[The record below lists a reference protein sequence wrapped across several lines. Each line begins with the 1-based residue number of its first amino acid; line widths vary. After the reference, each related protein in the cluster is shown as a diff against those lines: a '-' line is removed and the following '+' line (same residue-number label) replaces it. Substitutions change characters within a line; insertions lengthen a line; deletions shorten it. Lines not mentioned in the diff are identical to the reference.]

1 MLFRSNKFLFFFFL
15 INWVLL
21 IFSLN
26 TTPNEIFYFGQSLHH
41 SINSLRILIPLISS
55 FIFIVIFGVYL
66 RNNLINLIQKKN
78 LISFLLILIFMFQ
91 FIGLFT
97 TADRDFNFDNI
108 YLPILGISSLIIL
121 TLASDI
127 SKNKKLFEIFIY
139 LLLLFSAAVTIIVS
153 YLTIKKFGFYGFILI
168 YNFIDPNDTFFNQ
181 VLPRVTGLAR
191 MLGILN
197 IVIIIYA
204 INKNLLKNKLYLFF
218 ILLLSTILFFIQ
230 SRGAILCFYSVALI
244 IIFFQLKLF
253 FDKFKLFIV
262 IFFIPV
268 CFHYLLMSSEIIN
281 KSIQKTIMEKYQIK
295 LNNSMLKSGTI
306 SDLDMLKSRTISD
319 LESAKQIELKT
330 YKDDKIRLY
339 TNLSSS
345 GRIHLWK
352 SLIMNFDKKKI
363 FGYGPQADRFLL
375 GYGLEKELGFGN
387 NVSNAILYTFGSS
400 GYFGL
405 IIILFIYFFSIFFLY
420 NKIVIEKIL
429 YKKNK
434 FIEILSVYIIVFV
447 LIRSLFEN
455 SFSYFSFD
463 FLLFTAAIYAC
474 DWKNIYFKL
483 SLKSK

>member
-26 TTPNEIFYFGQSLHH
+26 STPNEIFYFGQSLHR

-55 FIFIVIFGVYL
+55 FIFIVIFGIYL
-66 RNNLINLIQKKN
+66 RNNLFNLIQKKN
-78 LISFLLILIFMFQ
+78 LISFLLILIFIFQ

-97 TADRDFNFDNI
+97 TADRDFNFDNL

-121 TLASDI
+121 TLSCDI
-127 SKNKKLFEIFIY
+127 LKNKKLFEIFIY
-139 LLLLFSAAVTIIVS
+139 ALLLFSAAVAIFIT
-153 YLTIKKFGFYGFILI
+153 YLTIKKFGLYGFILI
-168 YNFIDPNDTFFNQ
+168 YNFIDPDDTFFNQ
-181 VLPRVTGLAR
+181 TLPRVTGLAR
-191 MLGILN
+191 MIGILN

-204 INKNLLKNKLYLFF
+204 INKNLLKNKLYLFL

-268 CFHYLLMSSEIIN
+268 CFHYLIMSNQNIN
-281 KSIQKTIMEKYQIK
+281 KALQKSIIEKYEIK
-295 LNNSMLKSGTI
+295 LNQSMLKSGN
-306 SDLDMLKSRTISD
+306 LSD
-319 LESAKQIELKT
+319 LEKSGNISNLEKTKQKELAT
-330 YKDDKIRLY
+330 YQNDKIRLY
-339 TNLSSS
+339 TNVSSS

-375 GYGLEKELGFGN
+375 GDGLEKELGFGN

-420 NKIVIEKIL
+420 NKIIIEKIL

-434 FIEILSVYIIVFV
+434 FSEILSVYIIVFI

-455 SFSYFSFD
+455 SFSYFGFD
-463 FLLFTAAIYAC
+463 FLLFAAAIYAC

>member
-55 FIFIVIFGVYL
+55 FIFIVIFVIYL

-78 LISFLLILIFMFQ
+78 LISFLLILIFIFQ

-97 TADRDFNFDNI
+97 TADRDFNFDNL

-121 TLASDI
+121 TLACDI
-127 SKNKKLFEIFIY
+127 LKNKKLFEIFIY
-139 LLLLFSAAVTIIVS
+139 ALLLFSAAVAMIVS
-153 YLTIKKFGFYGFILI
+153 YLTVKKFGFYGFIVI

-181 VLPRVTGLAR
+181 ALPRVTGLAR
-191 MLGILN
+191 MIGILN

-204 INKNLLKNKLYLFF
+204 INKNLLKNKLYLFL
-218 ILLLSTILFFIQ
+218 ILLLLSTILFFIQ

-253 FDKFKLFIV
+253 FNKFKLFIV

-268 CFHYLLMSSEIIN
+268 CFHYLIMTNENIN
-281 KSIQKTIMEKYQIK
+281 KSIQKTIVEKYQIK
-295 LNNSMLKSGTI
+295 LNESMLKSGTI
-306 SDLDMLKSRTISD
+306 SDLEMT
-319 LESAKQIELKT
+319 KQKELTT
-330 YKDDKIRLY
+330 YQDDKIRLY

-375 GYGLEKELGFGN
+375 GDGLEKELGFGN

-405 IIILFIYFFSIFFLY
+405 IIILLIYFFLIFFLY
-420 NKIVIEKIL
+420 NKIIIEKIL

-434 FIEILSVYIIVFV
+434 FLEILSVYIIVFI

-474 DWKNIYFKL
+474 DWKNIYFKI

>member
-1 MLFRSNKFLFFFFL
+1 MSFTSNKFLFFFFL

-26 TTPNEIFYFGQSLHH
+26 TTPNEIFYFGQSLPQ

-55 FIFIVIFGVYL
+55 FIFIVIFVIYL
-66 RNNLINLIQKKN
+66 RNNLFNLIHKKN
-78 LISFLLILIFMFQ
+78 LVSFLLILIFIFQ

-97 TADRDFNFDNI
+97 TADRDFNFNNL
-108 YLPILGISSLIIL
+108 YLPILGIGSLIML
-121 TLASDI
+121 TLACDI
-127 SKNKKLFEIFIY
+127 LKNQKLFEIFIY
-139 LLLLFSAAVTIIVS
+139 ILLLFSSAVTIVIS
-153 YLTIKKFGFYGFILI
+153 YLTIKKFGLYGFIII

-181 VLPRVTGLAR
+181 VLPRVTGFAR
-191 MLGILN
+191 MVAILN

-204 INKNLLKNKLYLFF
+204 INKNLLKNKLYLFL
-218 ILLLSTILFFIQ
+218 ILLLATILFFIQ

-253 FDKFKLFIV
+253 FDKFKLFMI
-262 IFFIPV
+262 IFFVPI
-268 CFHYLLMSSEIIN
+268 CFHYLVMSNEILN
-281 KSIQKTIMEKYQIK
+281 KELQKTIVEKYTIK
-295 LNNSMLKSGTI
+295 LNQSMLKSGTA
-306 SDLDMLKSRTISD
+306 LD
-319 LESAKQIELKT
+319 LENAKQEELDLENAKQEELVN
-330 YKDDKIRLY
+330 YQNDKIRLY
-339 TNLSSS
+339 TNLTSS
-345 GRIHLWK
+345 GRVHLWK
-352 SLIMNFDKKKI
+352 SLIMNFDKKKF

-375 GYGLEKELGFGN
+375 GDGIEKELGFGN

-405 IIILFIYFFSIFFLY
+405 IIILLIYFFLIFFLY
-420 NKIVIEKIL
+420 NKIILEKIL

-434 FIEILSVYIIVFV
+434 FIEILSIYIIIFI

-455 SFSYFSFD
+455 SFSYFGFD
-463 FLLFTAAIYAC
+463 FLLITAAIYAC

>member
-1 MLFRSNKFLFFFFL
+1 MLFRSNKFLFYFFL

-55 FIFIVIFGVYL
+55 FIFIVIFGIYL
-66 RNNLINLIQKKN
+66 RNNLFNLIQKKN
-78 LISFLLILIFMFQ
+78 LISFLLILIFIFQ

-97 TADRDFNFDNI
+97 TADRDFNFDNL

-121 TLASDI
+121 TLACDI
-127 SKNKKLFEIFIY
+127 LKNKKLFEIFIY
-139 LLLLFSAAVTIIVS
+139 VLLLFSAAVSIFVS
-153 YLTIKKFGFYGFILI
+153 YLTIKKFGLYGFILI
-168 YNFIDPNDTFFNQ
+168 YNFIDPHDTFFNQ

-191 MLGILN
+191 MIGILN

-204 INKNLLKNKLYLFF
+204 INKNLLKNKLYLFL

-268 CFHYLLMSSEIIN
+268 CFHFLIMSNENIN
-281 KSIQKTIMEKYQIK
+281 KAIQKTIIEKYKMK
-295 LNNSMLKSGTI
+295 LDQSMLKSGTI
-306 SDLDMLKSRTISD
+306 SDLEKT
-319 LESAKQIELKT
+319 KQKELAT
-330 YKDDKIRLY
+330 YQDDKIRLY

-375 GYGLEKELGFGN
+375 GSGLEKELGFGN

-420 NKIVIEKIL
+420 NKIIIEKIL

-434 FIEILSVYIIVFV
+434 FLEILSIYFIVFI

-455 SFSYFSFD
+455 SFSYFGFD

>member
-55 FIFIVIFGVYL
+55 FIFIVIFGIYL

-78 LISFLLILIFMFQ
+78 LISFLLILIFIFQ

-97 TADRDFNFDNI
+97 TADRDFNFDNL

-121 TLASDI
+121 TLACDI
-127 SKNKKLFEIFIY
+127 LKNKKLFEIFIY
-139 LLLLFSAAVTIIVS
+139 VLLLFSAAVAMIAG

-191 MLGILN
+191 MIGILN

-204 INKNLLKNKLYLFF
+204 INKNLLKNKLYLFL

-253 FDKFKLFIV
+253 FNKFKLFIV

-268 CFHYLLMSSEIIN
+268 CFHYLIMSNENIN
-281 KSIQKTIMEKYQIK
+281 KSIQKAIIEKYQIK
-295 LNNSMLKSGTI
+295 LNETMLKSGTI
-306 SDLDMLKSRTISD
+306 SDLEM
-319 LESAKQIELKT
+319 AKQKELTT
-330 YKDDKIRLY
+330 YQDDKIRLY

-375 GYGLEKELGFGN
+375 GDGLEKELGFGN

-405 IIILFIYFFSIFFLY
+405 IIIILIYFFLIFFLY
-420 NKIVIEKIL
+420 NKIIIEKIL

-434 FIEILSVYIIVFV
+434 FLEILSVYIIVFI

>member
-55 FIFIVIFGVYL
+55 FIFIVIFGIYL

-78 LISFLLILIFMFQ
+78 LISFLLILIFIFQ

-97 TADRDFNFDNI
+97 TADRDFNFDNL

-121 TLASDI
+121 TLACDI
-127 SKNKKLFEIFIY
+127 LKNKKLFEIFIY
-139 LLLLFSAAVTIIVS
+139 ALLLFSAAVAMIVS
-153 YLTIKKFGFYGFILI
+153 YLTVKKFGFYGFIVI

-181 VLPRVTGLAR
+181 ALPRVTGLAR
-191 MLGILN
+191 MIGILN

-204 INKNLLKNKLYLFF
+204 INKNLLKNKLYLFL

-253 FDKFKLFIV
+253 FNKFKLFIV

-268 CFHYLLMSSEIIN
+268 CFHYLIMTNENIN
-281 KSIQKTIMEKYQIK
+281 KSIQKTIVEKYQIK
-295 LNNSMLKSGTI
+295 LNESMLKSGTI
-306 SDLDMLKSRTISD
+306 SDLEMT
-319 LESAKQIELKT
+319 KQKELTT
-330 YKDDKIRLY
+330 YQDDKIRLY

-375 GYGLEKELGFGN
+375 GDGLEKELGFGN

-405 IIILFIYFFSIFFLY
+405 IIILLIYFFLIFFLY
-420 NKIVIEKIL
+420 NKIIIEKIL

-434 FIEILSVYIIVFV
+434 FLEILSVYIIVFI

-474 DWKNIYFKL
+474 DWKNIYFKI